1 MKNSEI
7 VPNLS
12 HKEWKEQHL
21 TTDISPAYP
30 QRSYRKSAT
39 SEAAK
44 SPETGNKQQNPSTH
58 GNYRGA
64 IRQQLSH
71 FFQNNFKKAM
81 SN

>member
-1 MKNSEI
+1 MTNSEI

-58 GNYRGA
+58 GNYRGPHLA
-64 IRQQLSH
+64 ATITLFS
-71 FFQNNFKKAM
+71 K
-81 SN
+81 